1 MSLTYISAIVGF
13 LVANG
18 LLSQAD
24 AESLTTIIALAIP
37 MIITLI
43 GRYRAGGLHW
53 TGFRK

>member
-1 MSLTYISAIVGF
+1 MSLTYLAAIAAF

-24 AESLTTIIALAIP
+24 ADSLITIISLAVP
-37 MIITLI
+37 MIVTMI